1 MLYFLYVET
10 KTVSMSETRNA
21 LFKMFLDLTIALF
34 LGVNTFFFSGSN
46 HFCFEFRLINLCS
59 CIMAIEI

>member
-34 LGVNTFFFSGSN
+34 LGVNTLFFSFVSV
-46 HFCFEFRLINLCS
+46 
-59 CIMAIEI
+59 

>member
-34 LGVNTFFFSGSN
+34 LGVNTLFFSESN
-46 HFCFEFRLINLCS
+46 HFCFRLINLCS

>member
-34 LGVNTFFFSGSN
+34 LGVNTFFFLGVITFISV
-46 HFCFEFRLINLCS
+46 
-59 CIMAIEI
+59 